1 MPHVVGSDMIIESR
15 DDLPLLHYHYRLLL
29 LNQYYTSSIIG
40 DVLLISNLS
49 AVEIHYLRN
58 QEYLPTP
65 STRKLHTQHP
75 HLSPARKPTTLVL
88 IV

>member
-58 QEYLPTP
+58 QEYLLLPLESSTLNTPTSP
-65 STRKLHTQHP
+65 
-75 HLSPARKPTTLVL
+75 PARKPTTLVL